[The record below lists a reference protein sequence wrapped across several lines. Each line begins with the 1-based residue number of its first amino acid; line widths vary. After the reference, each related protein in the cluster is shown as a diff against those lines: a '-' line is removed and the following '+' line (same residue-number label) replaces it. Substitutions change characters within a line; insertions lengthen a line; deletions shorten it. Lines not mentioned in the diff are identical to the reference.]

1 MLSRRASSET
11 SSDEQ
16 QRQEPHA
23 GHDAGLARHGR
34 RGLPVHHQ
42 RQDTRHAKA
51 PERAPAQRAMAPDR
65 SPCRQASGLDVHGQI
80 RLDILPRL
88 PVPTGAAVRELG
100 FYWVRRECWSG
111 EPEVAHWDGNEWFQ
125 CGDDRGAYDD
135 SEPPV
140 EVLSERLTLKAFPFT
155 RPGAA
160 TGRSRAPKAPR

>member
-1 MLSRRASSET
+1 M
-11 SSDEQ
+11 
-16 QRQEPHA
+16 
-23 GHDAGLARHGR
+23 
-34 RGLPVHHQ
+34 
-42 RQDTRHAKA
+42 
-51 PERAPAQRAMAPDR
+51 
-65 SPCRQASGLDVHGQI
+65 
-80 RLDILPRL
+80 
-88 PVPTGAAVRELG
+88 RELG

-140 EVLSERLTLKAFPFT
+140 EVLSERLTPPGADDELTGILREFVMRTRKLLDGRIDLDAKGVGFRVQVKQLKAFPFT